1 MPYDSYKNIN
11 EYSVEELV
19 GFILNEGLTMDD
31 CRNAGLFY
39 LKQQEVEARLAEIR
53 DLLNQEEDIWNQ
65 ALRSNTEDAFRMYL
79 KKYPKGHHVLEAE
92 VNIDRIITLKA
103 QYETDLKEEMKM
115 EPYLFSASVMNQL
128 LGRDVYAVLPESG
141 HSLEEE
147 ANDLEMKAWQKFLK
161 QHMHIDYQW
170 LYDNGILP
178 SDRLD
183 LKRAITQPDYKLP
196 QLKIE
201 ELGNFPTDRMDV
213 YFLGMPGSGKSCVLS
228 GIINAM
234 DKAGIVHYNSQ
245 FNGEGIDR
253 CLPYYN
259 GLLRSISE
267 HKVPMS
273 TGTETISFLKLDVG
287 DVDEKKNLITMVE
300 LSGEAFNKIA
310 NATTTGEKVWQEL
323 GAGQCLKNNNKK
335 LLFFLVDY
343 LTISGLNPKYRP
355 IDQQI
360 MLSNA
365 LTVLTSD
372 GPGNRTEGC
381 TLSKV
386 DSVAVIVTKSDL
398 IPNVST
404 SAERNAEATKLLKNG
419 FMNFMN
425 NLTQYCRKFGINRA
439 EKFQPYV
446 MTFSLGDF
454 YVGNTVD
461 YKQAD
466 SDILVEFIKDSTI
479 KEGPAVR
486 GIFTSR
492 AASSKF

>member
-1 MPYDSYKNIN
+1 MPFDPNKIN
-11 EYSVEELV
+11 DYTLEELI
-19 GFILNEGLTMDD
+19 GFMENEGFKLDD
-31 CRNAGLFY
+31 YRSAGLNY
-39 LKQQEVEARLAEIR
+39 LKQQQFQEYLAG
-53 DLLNQEEDIWNQ
+53 LEEKRKKEDSIWNQ
-65 ALRSNTEDAFRMYL
+65 ALTSNTEDAFRMYL
-79 KKYPKGHHVLEAE
+79 KLYPNGHHVLEAE
-92 VNIDRIITLKA
+92 VKIDKILTLKA
-103 QYETDLKEEMKM
+103 QYEMELKEEMKT

-128 LGRDVYAVLPESG
+128 LGKDIYAVLPENDD
-141 HSLEEE
+141 LPQEEI
-147 ANDLEMKAWQKFLK
+147 NHLEMRAWQRFLR
-161 QHMHIDYQW
+161 QHMHIDYDW
-170 LYDNGILP
+170 LCDNGILP
-178 SDRLD
+178 LGRLD
-183 LKRAITQPDYKLP
+183 LKKAITKPDYKLP

-201 ELGNFPTDRMDV
+201 ELGSFPTDRMDV

-234 DKAGIVHYNSQ
+234 DKTGIVHYNSQ
-245 FNGEGIDR
+245 FDSAGIDH

-287 DVDEKKNLITMVE
+287 DVNEKKNLITMVE

-310 NATTTGEKVWQEL
+310 LSTTTGEKVWQEL

-343 LTISGLNPKYRP
+343 LTISGLNPKYSP

-372 GPGNRTEGC
+372 GPGNRMEGC

-386 DSVAVIVTKSDL
+386 ESVAVIVTKSDL
-398 IPNVST
+398 IPNAYT
-404 SAERNAEATKLLKNG
+404 SAERTAEATKLLKNG
-419 FMNFMN
+419 FRNFMN
-425 NLTQYCRKFGINRA
+425 NLTLYCQKFGINKA
-439 EKFQPYV
+439 VKFQPYV

-466 SDILVEFIKDSTI
+466 SDILVEFIKDSTF
-479 KEGPAVR
+479 KEGLSIK
-486 GIFTSR
+486 GIFTPFKDGLR
-492 AASSKF
+492 K

>member
-1 MPYDSYKNIN
+1 MPFNPNLIN
-11 EYSVEELV
+11 EYTLDELI
-19 GFILNEGLTMDD
+19 GFMESEGLTLDD
-31 CRNAGLFY
+31 YRNAGLFY
-39 LKQQEVEARLAEIR
+39 LKQQQI
-53 DLLNQEEDIWNQ
+53 QEHQIILDDAKEKEESIWNQ
-65 ALRSNTEDAFRMYL
+65 ALTSNTEDAFRMYL
-79 KKYPKGHHVLEAE
+79 KKYPNGRHVLEAE
-92 VNIDRIITLKA
+92 VRIDKILTLKA
-103 QYETDLKEEMKM
+103 QYEMELKEEMKM
-115 EPYLFSASVMNQL
+115 EPYLFSASVMDQL
-128 LGRDVYAVLPESG
+128 LGKDVYAVLPENGDSP
-141 HSLEEE
+141 EEE
-147 ANDLEMKAWQKFLK
+147 TNYLEMKAWQRFLK

-170 LYDNGILP
+170 LYDNDILP
-178 SDRLD
+178 LGRLD
-183 LKRAITQPDYKLP
+183 LKKAITKPDYQLP

-201 ELGNFPTDRMDV
+201 ELGPFPTDRMDV

-245 FNGEGIDR
+245 FDSEGIDH

-287 DVDEKKNLITMVE
+287 DIDEKKNLITMVE

-310 NATTTGEKVWQEL
+310 LSTTTGEKVWKEL

-343 LTISGLNPKYRP
+343 LTISGLNPKYSA

-372 GPGNRTEGC
+372 GPGNRTDGC

-398 IPNVST
+398 IPNASS
-404 SAERNAEATKLLKNG
+404 SAERTAEATKLLKNG
-419 FMNFMN
+419 FRNFMN
-425 NLTQYCRKFGINRA
+425 NLTQYCRKFGINKA
-439 EKFQPYV
+439 VKFQPYV

-461 YKQAD
+461 YKPAD
-466 SDILVEFIKDSTI
+466 SNILVEFIKDSTI
-479 KEGPAVR
+479 KEGSMIK
-486 GIFTSR
+486 GIFTPFAGRSW
-492 AASSKF
+492 K